1 MHACLTIRA
10 GTDKLKTYCI
20 LINFLLIIR
29 DLRWT
34 EEVEE
39 AITVFSFCDRF
50 SVL

>member
-1 MHACLTIRA
+1 VYACLTIKA
-10 GTDKLKTYCI
+10 GTYKLKTHCI
-20 LINFLLIIR
+20 LINFLIIIR

-39 AITVFSFCDRF
+39 ALTIFSFCDRF